1 MSKNTTNS
9 TLPKY
14 DSNPFTLAFN
24 SFGRL
29 FNTNAGWAIALLVLG
44 IFGFIWQMFGNL
56 LQLAATPESSS
67 STTRSVEMA
76 DKLPAASSAAASS
89 DVNVSAVVLIVIG
102 IVILVSIM
110 VLVFSAIGT
119 FINGM
124 FTYVSIKSE
133 EGQKVSFNEAWQET
147 SKRFIRLYLAQ
158 LLAGLKIFG
167 WTLLFII
174 PGIIAAFRYTLL
186 PYVVMGDSRD
196 SKGAR
201 TAHASTKII
210 VKGRLMEVFGIA
222 TVAGLIP
229 LVGDLLRLTGNAALY
244 KQMKTYSDAGA
255 EKPKVHWLNYLGF
268 MLLGFVLLLVLF
280 ILAIVA
286 LAAVANQA

>member
-1 MSKNTTNS
+1 MEKTNKAD
-9 TLPKY
+9 LPKY

-29 FNTNAGWAIALLVLG
+29 FNTNAGWAVTLIVLG
-44 IFGFIWQMFGNL
+44 VLGFFWQMFGNL
-56 LQLAATPESSS
+56 IQLASSPESSS

-76 DKLPAASSAAASS
+76 DKLPAASSAASTS
-89 DVNVSAVVLIVIG
+89 DTNVAAVVLIVIG
-102 IVILVSIM
+102 IVILVLIM
-110 VLVFSAIGT
+110 IAVFSAIST
-119 FINGM
+119 FISGM
-124 FTYVSIKSE
+124 FTYVAIKSE
-133 EGQKVSFNEAWQET
+133 QGQKVSFNEAWHET
-147 SKRFIRLYLAQ
+147 SMRFIRLYLAQ

-186 PYVVMGDSRD
+186 PFVVMGDSGD
-196 SKGAR
+196 TKGAR
-201 TAHASTKII
+201 TAHASTKTI

-229 LVGDLLRLTGNAALY
+229 FVGDILRLTGNAALY
-244 KQMKTYSDAGA
+244 SQMKVYSDANA

-268 MLLGFVLLLVLF
+268 MLLGFVLLIVLF

-286 LAAVANQA
+286 LVAVASQT

>member
-1 MSKNTTNS
+1 MSKPASKS
-9 TLPKY
+9 TLPIY

-56 LQLAATPESSS
+56 LQLAATPESSTT
-67 STTRSVEMA
+67 TTRSVEMA
-76 DKLPAASSAAASS
+76 DKLPAGSAVASSS
-89 DVNVSAVVLIVIG
+89 DVNVAAVVLIVIG
-102 IVILVSIM
+102 IVILVSIL

-133 EGQKVSFNEAWQET
+133 EGHKVSFNEAWQET
-147 SKRFIRLYLAQ
+147 TKRFIRLYLAQ

-186 PYVVMGDSRD
+186 PYVVMGDSGD

-229 LVGDLLRLTGNAALY
+229 FVGDLLRLTGNAALY
-244 KQMKTYSDAGA
+244 KQMKTYTDAGA

-268 MLLGFVLLLVLF
+268 MIIGFVLLL
-280 ILAIVA
+280 ILIVVAIA
-286 LAAVANQA
+286 IAITIAEQT